1 MVQKYAAIVV
11 QRWTRG
17 HLCRLDLAVSYCA
30 AREIQR
36 IWRGYCQCV
45 DFTIS
50 VIAAI
55 TIQAF
60 IRKQNAIR
68 NYKEMRICQW
78 VERSFLNKQ
87 ANKIQSAYRA
97 YIDRRII
104 LKATSVI
111 QAAAHAFIRRRK
123 WDRLKRGMI
132 LLQASFR
139 ARLVRQQ
146 RSEIVSIIARR
157 VHHANL
163 RAREAPKS
171 RLGCR
176 TNLAL
181 GILQTS
187 DKLSEIMEAATT
199 LEAAARL
206 SSVCC
211 KVFTEADASRILLDY
226 VKKCNRSLPHME
238 LALCVLLT
246 LDNVTRYRAFIPSFA
261 DCFSAEVFLDEIQK
275 FRDKDGIFCLSMDLL
290 KRIADSNPTVMVSL
304 IVAV

>member
-1 MVQKYAAIVV
+1 
-11 QRWTRG
+11 
-17 HLCRLDLAVSYCA
+17 
-30 AREIQR
+30 
-36 IWRGYCQCV
+36 
-45 DFTIS
+45 
-50 VIAAI
+50 
-55 TIQAF
+55 
-60 IRKQNAIR
+60 
-68 NYKEMRICQW
+68 
-78 VERSFLNKQ
+78 
-87 ANKIQSAYRA
+87 
-97 YIDRRII
+97 
-104 LKATSVI
+104 
-111 QAAAHAFIRRRK
+111 
-123 WDRLKRGMI
+123 
-132 LLQASFR
+132 LQASFR

-187 DKLSEIMEAATT
+187 DKLSEIMEAAKT
-199 LEAAARL
+199 LEAATRL

-290 KRIADSNPTVMVSL
+290 KRIADSNPTVMAFCCRKEHLKRLKGVHRQLSIRTTISKPMNRKKRENRMKRRQFFDRNQAMRQL
-304 IVAV
+304 SEMITAATSADTKYCFTF